1 MQIEKENVYSQIKL
15 RLERSF
21 EALKIF
27 DRKPEIGKKNLLSR

>member
-1 MQIEKENVYSQIKL
+1 MQIEKENVYSQIKV

-27 DRKPEIGKKNLLSR
+27 DRKPEMEEKMSY